1 MANCISVTQNLKK
14 EFVNSFFDYFYNSQ
28 ENNWFLGIG
37 NPIPWSFDMELA
49 NSESIYFGSYKS
61 SSQNQDETVPTNP
74 DTDKVKLDFYRTC
87 TAMKKISNDDIS
99 FLIEKNP
106 WKQNTVYYPY
116 RHDQEMFLPGKRF
129 YVYNEDNRCIYKC
142 IENTSL
148 GPSAG
153 ATDAG
158 SLYIPSSTSTEII
171 DTLDGYKWKLMYQL
185 SAADELKF
193 SVNGRSELDSYI
205 PVKYINYDPASG
217 EDEADL
223 QKSVQDAAVN
233 GSLSSIY
240 VNQLYYNS
248 FRYDPNLCVIGESS
262 LVYAQADASVGAT
275 SIDIDY
281 FGSNT
286 SVNSLKDMFVQIVDG
301 PGVGQVRLIKSSQR
315 IKIGGAEYIRLSID
329 ALDEGLS
336 GYDVGATGSA
346 INVTPSIKIFGD
358 GTSLSGFSAKYSS
371 LETALAIPTFNSDG
385 VLKGVDLLD
394 IGKQYTFASASIPK
408 GITAVS
414 SSVNTFIPDDLLLTS
429 LSPLGGHGSNA
440 VLELGA
446 SKVIL
451 KTTLEGGESSILNA
465 TNDFR
470 QIAVIKNPEFS
481 STTAI
486 IRTGDGLGSGISAG
500 DEVELLGSGITAY
513 GVVSSYY
520 EFDDNRGR
528 EFVVR
533 GISGDSGNYTT
544 IDGVNIDSYDGL
556 EFVTVAGSE
565 NKQIVTLTSTTT
577 ISGIGPRDFVVGL
590 GNKTQGIS
598 PSYACGKVVEV
609 GTNPKDLLLEN
620 VNGKFLEGENVY
632 GYTRGGTASG
642 NFEIDKISNVVPS
655 SLKTAYNM
663 TTRITIISDENQQFE
678 SSTFLQDRLV
688 YSFEDDSVATP
699 TSSTPYKANAFVF
712 DYEPNLSPS
721 LGTTNSA
728 ELEIIGNKP
737 NSFEVGDYVLYYK
750 NNLPQYAI
758 INSVV
763 EPDILYGTGEVL
775 YVQNFAGIE
784 RYPGS
789 TEEINLVL
797 GL

>member
-49 NSESIYFGSYKS
+49 NSESIYFGNYS
-61 SSQNQDETVPTNP
+61 SSSKNVDETVPTNP

-99 FLIEKNP
+99 FLIEKSP

-116 RHDQEMFLPGKRF
+116 RHDQEMFLPGKKF
-129 YVYNEDNRCIYKC
+129 YVYNENNRCIYKC

-158 SLYIPSSTSTEII
+158 SLYVPSSTSTEII
-171 DTLDGYKWKLMYQL
+171 NTLDGYKWKLMYQL

-193 SVNGRSELDSYI
+193 SVNGRSDLDSYI
-205 PVKYINYDPASG
+205 PVKYINYNPSTG
-217 EDEADL
+217 EDEATL
-223 QKSVQDAAVN
+223 QKSVQDSAAN

-248 FRYDPNLCVIGESS
+248 FKYDPNLCAIGESS

-346 INVTPSIKIFGD
+346 INVLPSIKIFGD

-385 VLKGVDLLD
+385 ILKGADLLD

-414 SSVNTFIPDDLLLTS
+414 SSINSFVPDDLLLAS

-440 VLELGA
+440 ILELGA

-451 KTTLEGGESSILNA
+451 KTTLEGGEGSTLNA

-470 QIAVIKNPEFS
+470 QIAIIKNPELS
-481 STTAI
+481 TTTAI

-500 DEVELLGSGITAY
+500 DEVQLLGSGITAY
-513 GVVSSYY
+513 GTVSSYY
-520 EFDDNRGR
+520 QFDDNRGR
-528 EFVVR
+528 EFIVR
-533 GISGDSGNYTT
+533 SISGDSGNYTT
-544 IDGVNIDSYDGL
+544 IDGVNVDAYDGL

-565 NKQIVTLTSTTT
+565 NKQIVTLKSTSN

-590 GNKTQGIS
+590 GNKDQGIS

-609 GTNPKDLLLEN
+609 GTDPQDLLLEN
-620 VNGKFLEGENVY
+620 VNGKFSVGEKVY

-642 NFEIDKISNVVPS
+642 NFVLEEISNVVPS
-655 SLKTAYNM
+655 SLKSAYNM
-663 TTRITIISDENQQFE
+663 TTTLTVISAENQQFE
-678 SSTFLQDRLV
+678 SSTFSQDRLV

-737 NSFEVGDYVLYYK
+737 NSFQVGDYVLYYK

-763 EPDILYGTGEVL
+763 EPDILYGTGEIL

-789 TEEINLVL
+789 SEEINLVL

>member
-37 NPIPWSFDMELA
+37 NPIPWSFDLQLA
-49 NSESIYFGSYKS
+49 NSESIYFGKYSS

-116 RHDQEMFLPGKRF
+116 RHDQEMFLPGKKF
-129 YVYNEDNRCIYKC
+129 YVYNENNRCVYKC

-158 SLYIPSSTSTEII
+158 SLYIPSSTSIEII

-205 PVKYINYDPASG
+205 PVKYINYDPPTG
-217 EDEADL
+217 QDEADL
-223 QKSVQDAAVN
+223 QKSVQDSAAN

-248 FRYDPNLCVIGESS
+248 FRYDPNLCAIGSS
-262 LVYAQADASVGAT
+262 DTIYAQEDASVGAT
-275 SIDIDY
+275 SIDIDF
-281 FGSNT
+281 FGSN
-286 SVNSLKDMFVQIVDG
+286 SAVNSLKDMFVQVVDG

-315 IKIGGAEYIRLSID
+315 ISSGGQKLLRISID
-329 ALDEGLS
+329 PLDEGLS

-346 INVTPSIKIFGD
+346 INVIPSIKIFGD

-385 VLKGVDLLD
+385 VLRGADLLD

-414 SSVNTFIPDDLLLTS
+414 SSVNSFIPGDLLSTS

-451 KTTLEGGESSILNA
+451 KTTLEGGEGSILNA

-470 QIAVIKNPEFS
+470 QIAIIKNPEFS

-486 IRTGDGLGSGISAG
+486 IRTEDGLGSGISSG
-500 DEVELLGSGITAY
+500 EEVELLGSGITAY
-513 GVVSSYY
+513 GVVSSHYQ
-520 EFDDNRGR
+520 FDDNRGR
-528 EFVVR
+528 EF
-533 GISGDSGNYTT
+533 
-544 IDGVNIDSYDGL
+544 
-556 EFVTVAGSE
+556 
-565 NKQIVTLTSTTT
+565 IV
-577 ISGIGPRDFVVGL
+577 
-590 GNKTQGIS
+590 
-598 PSYACGKVVEV
+598 
-609 GTNPKDLLLEN
+609 
-620 VNGKFLEGENVY
+620 
-632 GYTRGGTASG
+632 
-642 NFEIDKISNVVPS
+642 
-655 SLKTAYNM
+655 
-663 TTRITIISDENQQFE
+663 
-678 SSTFLQDRLV
+678 
-688 YSFEDDSVATP
+688 
-699 TSSTPYKANAFVF
+699 
-712 DYEPNLSPS
+712 
-721 LGTTNSA
+721 
-728 ELEIIGNKP
+728 
-737 NSFEVGDYVLYYK
+737 
-750 NNLPQYAI
+750 
-758 INSVV
+758 
-763 EPDILYGTGEVL
+763 
-775 YVQNFAGIE
+775 
-784 RYPGS
+784 
-789 TEEINLVL
+789 
-797 GL
+797 

>member
-37 NPIPWSFDMELA
+37 NPIPWSFDLQLA
-49 NSESIYFGSYKS
+49 NSESIYFGKYSS

-158 SLYIPSSTSTEII
+158 SLYIPSSTSIEII

-205 PVKYINYDPASG
+205 PVKYINYDPPTG
-217 EDEADL
+217 QDEADL
-223 QKSVQDAAVN
+223 QKSVQDSAAN

-248 FRYDPNLCVIGESS
+248 FRYDPNLCAIGSS
-262 LVYAQADASVGAT
+262 DTIYAQEDASVGAT
-275 SIDIDY
+275 SIDIDF
-281 FGSNT
+281 FGSN
-286 SVNSLKDMFVQIVDG
+286 SAVNSLKDMFVQVVDG

-315 IKIGGAEYIRLSID
+315 ISSGGQKLLRISID
-329 ALDEGLS
+329 PLDEGLS

-346 INVTPSIKIFGD
+346 INVIPSIKIFGD

-371 LETALAIPTFNSDG
+371 LETALAIPTFNGDG
-385 VLKGVDLLD
+385 ILKGADLLD

-414 SSVNTFIPDDLLLTS
+414 SSVNTFIPEDLLLTS

-470 QIAVIKNPEFS
+470 QIAIIKNPEFS

-513 GVVSSYY
+513 GVVSSHYQ
-520 EFDDNRGR
+520 FDDNRGR
-528 EFVVR
+528 EFIVR
-533 GISGDSGNYTT
+533 SISGDSGNYTT

-565 NKQIVTLTSTTT
+565 NKQIVTLTSTTN

-663 TTRITIISDENQQFE
+663 TTRITIIYDENQQFE

-784 RYPGS
+784 RYLGS

>member
-1 MANCISVTQNLKK
+1 MANCISVTQNLRK
-14 EFVNSFFDYFYNSQ
+14 EFVNSFFDYFYNYQ

-49 NSESIYFGSYKS
+49 NSESIYFGNYS
-61 SSQNQDETVPTNP
+61 SSSKNQDETVPSNP

-116 RHDQEMFLPGKRF
+116 RHDQEMFLPGKKF
-129 YVYNEDNRCIYKC
+129 YVYNENNRCVYKC

-158 SLYIPSSTSTEII
+158 SLYAPSSTTTEII

-193 SVNGRSELDSYI
+193 SVNGRSDLDSYI
-205 PVKYINYDPASG
+205 PIKYINYDPPTG
-217 EDEADL
+217 QDEAIL
-223 QKSVQDAAVN
+223 QKSVQDSASN

-240 VNQLYYNS
+240 VNPLYYNS
-248 FRYDPNLCVIGESS
+248 FKYDPNLCAIGESN
-262 LVYAQADASVGAT
+262 LIYAQTDANVGAT

-281 FGSNT
+281 FGLNT
-286 SVNSLKDMFVQIVDG
+286 SVNSLKDMFVQVVDG

-336 GYDVGATGSA
+336 GYDVGATGSV
-346 INVTPSIKIFGD
+346 INVLPSIKIFGD

-371 LETALAIPTFNSDG
+371 LETALAIPTFNSAG
-385 VLKGVDLLD
+385 VLKGADLLD

-414 SSVNTFIPDDLLLTS
+414 SSINSFVPDDLLLTS

-451 KTTLEGGESSILNA
+451 KTTLEGSESSILNPS
-465 TNDFR
+465 NDFR
-470 QIAVIKNPEFS
+470 QIAVIKNPELS
-481 STTAI
+481 TTTAI
-486 IRTGDGLGSGISAG
+486 VRTEDGLGAGISSG
-500 DEVELLGSGITAY
+500 DQVQLLGSGITAY

-520 EFDDNRGR
+520 QFDDDRGR

-533 GISGDSGNYTT
+533 SISGDSGNYTT
-544 IDGVNIDSYDGL
+544 IDGVNIDSYDGV
-556 EFVTVAGSE
+556 EFITVAGSE
-565 NKQIVTLTSTTT
+565 NKQIITLRSTTN

-590 GNKTQGIS
+590 GNKIQGIS
-598 PSYACGKVVEV
+598 PSYACGKVLEI

-620 VNGKFLEGENVY
+620 VNGKFVEGENVY
-632 GYTRGGTASG
+632 GYTRGGTSSG
-642 NFEIDKISNVVPS
+642 NFEIETVSNIVPS
-655 SLKTAYNM
+655 SFKTAYNM
-663 TTRITIISDENQQFE
+663 TTRLTIISAENQQFE
-678 SSTFLQDRLV
+678 SSTFSQDRLV

-699 TSSTPYKANAFVF
+699 TTSTPYKANAFVF
-712 DYEPNLSPS
+712 DYDPNLSPT

-750 NNLPQYAI
+750 NSLPQYAI

-763 EPDILYGTGEVL
+763 EPDILYGTGEIL

-789 TEEINLVL
+789 SEEINLVL

>member
-37 NPIPWSFDMELA
+37 NPIPWSFDLQLA
-49 NSESIYFGSYKS
+49 NSESIYFGKYSS

-87 TAMKKISNDDIS
+87 TAMKKISNNDIS

-205 PVKYINYDPASG
+205 PVKYINYDPPTG
-217 EDEADL
+217 QDEAAL
-223 QKSVQDAAVN
+223 QKSVQDAAAN

-248 FRYDPNLCVIGESS
+248 FRYDPNLCAIGESS

-336 GYDVGATGSA
+336 GYDVGSTGSA
-346 INVTPSIKIFGD
+346 INVLPSIKIFGD
-358 GTSLSGFSAKYSS
+358 GTSLSGFSVKYSS

-385 VLKGVDLLD
+385 VLKGVDSLD

-414 SSVNTFIPDDLLLTS
+414 SSVNTFIPEDLLLTS

>member
-1 MANCISVTQNLKK
+1 M
-14 EFVNSFFDYFYNSQ
+14 
-28 ENNWFLGIG
+28 
-37 NPIPWSFDMELA
+37 
-49 NSESIYFGSYKS
+49 
-61 SSQNQDETVPTNP
+61 
-74 DTDKVKLDFYRTC
+74 
-87 TAMKKISNDDIS
+87 
-99 FLIEKNP
+99 
-106 WKQNTVYYPY
+106 
-116 RHDQEMFLPGKRF
+116 
-129 YVYNEDNRCIYKC
+129 
-142 IENTSL
+142 
-148 GPSAG
+148 
-153 ATDAG
+153 
-158 SLYIPSSTSTEII
+158 
-171 DTLDGYKWKLMYQL
+171 
-185 SAADELKF
+185 
-193 SVNGRSELDSYI
+193 
-205 PVKYINYDPASG
+205 
-217 EDEADL
+217 
-223 QKSVQDAAVN
+223 
-233 GSLSSIY
+233 
-240 VNQLYYNS
+240 
-248 FRYDPNLCVIGESS
+248 
-262 LVYAQADASVGAT
+262 
-275 SIDIDY
+275 
-281 FGSNT
+281 
-286 SVNSLKDMFVQIVDG
+286 
-301 PGVGQVRLIKSSQR
+301 
-315 IKIGGAEYIRLSID
+315 
-329 ALDEGLS
+329 
-336 GYDVGATGSA
+336 
-346 INVTPSIKIFGD
+346 
-358 GTSLSGFSAKYSS
+358 
-371 LETALAIPTFNSDG
+371 ETALAIPTFNSDG

-414 SSVNTFIPDDLLLTS
+414 SSVNTFIPEDLLLTS

>member
-37 NPIPWSFDMELA
+37 NPIPWSFDLQLA
-49 NSESIYFGSYKS
+49 NSESIYFGKYSS

-116 RHDQEMFLPGKRF
+116 RHDQEMFLPGKKF
-129 YVYNEDNRCIYKC
+129 YVYNENNRCVYKC

-158 SLYIPSSTSTEII
+158 SLYIPSSTSIEII

-205 PVKYINYDPASG
+205 PVKYINYDPPTG
-217 EDEADL
+217 QDEADL
-223 QKSVQDAAVN
+223 QKSVQDSAAN

-248 FRYDPNLCVIGESS
+248 FRYDPNLCAIGSS
-262 LVYAQADASVGAT
+262 DTIYAQEDASVGAT
-275 SIDIDY
+275 SIDIDF
-281 FGSNT
+281 FGSN
-286 SVNSLKDMFVQIVDG
+286 SAVNSLKDMFVQVVDG

-315 IKIGGAEYIRLSID
+315 ISSGGQKLLRISID
-329 ALDEGLS
+329 PLDEGLS

-346 INVTPSIKIFGD
+346 INVIPSIKIFGD

-385 VLKGVDLLD
+385 VLRGADLLD

-414 SSVNTFIPDDLLLTS
+414 SSVNSFIPGDLLSTS

-451 KTTLEGGESSILNA
+451 KTTLEGGEGSILNA

-470 QIAVIKNPEFS
+470 QIAIIKNPEFS

-486 IRTGDGLGSGISAG
+486 IRTEDGLGSGISSG
-500 DEVELLGSGITAY
+500 EEVELLGSGITAY
-513 GVVSSYY
+513 GVVSSHYQ
-520 EFDDNRGR
+520 FDDNRGR
-528 EFVVR
+528 EFIVR
-533 GISGDSGNYTT
+533 SISGDSGNYTT

-565 NKQIVTLTSTTT
+565 NKQIVTLTSTTN

-598 PSYACGKVVEV
+598 PSFACGKVVEV

-642 NFEIDKISNVVPS
+642 NFEIDEVSNVVPS
-655 SLKTAYNM
+655 SFKTAYNM

-784 RYPGS
+784 RYLGS